1 MSHSAYSVLGLEFG
15 IRGPGA
21 SKSSGSLGMY
31 LISTSNG
38 DIPIVLSLAAL

>member
-1 MSHSAYSVLGLEFG
+1 MSHSAYSILGLEFG

-31 LISTSNG
+31 PISDSNG
-38 DIPIVLSLAAL
+38 NIPIALCLAAL